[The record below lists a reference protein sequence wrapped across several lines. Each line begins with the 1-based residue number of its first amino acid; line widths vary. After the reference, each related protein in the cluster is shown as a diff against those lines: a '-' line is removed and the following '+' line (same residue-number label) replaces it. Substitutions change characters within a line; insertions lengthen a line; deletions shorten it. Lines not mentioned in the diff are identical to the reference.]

1 MYVNAS
7 DVGYDD
13 CDVVVGS
20 AMMMTGKTDELA
32 AFGVLSRVVNHI
44 DFIVHVFMSP
54 VFQLGS
60 YWEYNCSFCL
70 ILLITNKTSTR
81 HTYLI

>member
-20 AMMMTGKTDELA
+20 AMMMTGKLTSWQHS
-32 AFGVLSRVVNHI
+32 V
-44 DFIVHVFMSP
+44 
-54 VFQLGS
+54 
-60 YWEYNCSFCL
+60 FCL
-70 ILLITNKTSTR
+70 GL
-81 HTYLI
+81 